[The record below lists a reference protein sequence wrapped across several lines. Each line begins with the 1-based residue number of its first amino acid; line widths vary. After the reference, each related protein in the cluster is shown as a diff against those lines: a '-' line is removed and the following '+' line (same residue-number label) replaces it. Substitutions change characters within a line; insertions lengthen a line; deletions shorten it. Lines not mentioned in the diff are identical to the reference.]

1 MKGTVMTKHLR
12 GLLGMVPG
20 IMLFYCLMLQFVGTA
35 WAATELKLFQNVVDN
50 VEKQYVDPP
59 DFSLMLRGAMRGIY
73 EQTIPPAVGSAKELL
88 NAVAELVERRAA
100 RGTES
105 LGALEVKAARQ
116 MLTALDPHSSLL
128 TPEEYRELT
137 VDTQGTFV
145 GIGAEIKAV
154 QAGILVV
161 SPLDGSPAF
170 EAGIKAG
177 DLIETIDGTSTIG
190 MELIK
195 AVRLLR
201 GKAGNSVTLQ
211 IKRDNVVRT
220 VTLVRRALTMQSVK
234 YRKLGDG
241 IGYLKITQFQ
251 ERTPQ
256 LVEDALYRL
265 GEKETSKGLVLDL
278 RNNPGGLLNA
288 AVGVA
293 DIFVDTS
300 TLLVV
305 KGRASGEQ
313 TFTGKTIG
321 THYLPNIV
329 VLQNKGSASAS
340 EILSGALRD
349 RKGAL
354 VVGEKSFGKG
364 SVQTIIPLLNG
375 YAMRLTTAHYYL
387 PSGQLVQAGIEP
399 QVVIEEQE
407 GSDRVLA
414 YAQMA
419 LKTGKL
425 TSNKRDEVLAL
436 LAGSAAVGV
445 AASSKTSPAE
455 PPVISITAPTVQRG
469 LAVKVRNDS
478 IVVSGTARSGQ
489 GIARVTINGQSA
501 ALDNQGNFSAELL
514 LKPGENMVLV
524 TALDVQRNATT
535 EQFLVLREA
544 GKPVLQSVYP
554 PKEQGVGSGTY
565 HALLIAVQD
574 YRSSE
579 ITRLDHPVQDAER
592 LKEILLSGYT
602 FQPAHVTLLK
612 NPDRK
617 TIFKAF
623 ESLRR
628 IVKPQDSLL
637 VFFAGHG
644 VWLEDMQQ
652 GFWLPRDAAGMSDPS
667 DWISNS
673 TLRDYIKAIKARHI
687 LLVADACFAGGIFK
701 VRDAFRRPNAA
712 VEKVFEMPSRK
723 ALTSG
728 SLKTVPDR
736 SVFVDYML
744 KRLKENRDQYL
755 DAQKLYTRFRE
766 AVINNSPVAQT
777 PLYGAIAETGDEGG
791 DFIFVR
797 RGQH

>member
-1 MKGTVMTKHLR
+1 MTRYLHR
-12 GLLGMVPG
+12 LLSMVSG
-20 IMLFYCLMLQFVGTA
+20 SALLCCLMLQFVGTS
-35 WAATELKLFQNVVDN
+35 WAAPELQLFRSAVEQ

-59 DFSLMLRGAMRGIY
+59 DFSLMLRGAMRGID
-73 EQTIPPAVGSAKELL
+73 EQGVQPAVGSAKELVH
-88 NAVAELVERRAA
+88 AVAEQVNRLQT
-100 RGTES
+100 RGGEPLET
-105 LGALEVKAARQ
+105 LEVKVTRG
-116 MLTALDPHSSLL
+116 MLAALDPHSSLL

-137 VDTQGTFV
+137 ATTQGTFV

-161 SPLDGSPAF
+161 SPLDGSPAS

-177 DLIETIDGTSTIG
+177 DLIETIDGTSTNG
-190 MELIK
+190 MELLK

-201 GKAGNSVTLQ
+201 GKAGTSVTLR
-211 IKRDNVVRT
+211 IKSNNVMRT
-220 VTLVRRALTMQSVK
+220 VTLVRRALTIQSVK
-234 YRKLGDG
+234 YRELGDG
-241 IGYLKITQFQ
+241 IGYLKISQFQ

-265 GEKETSKGLVLDL
+265 GDKVTSKGLVLDL
-278 RNNPGGLLNA
+278 RNNPGGLLSA
-288 AVGVA
+288 AVTTA
-293 DIFVDTS
+293 DTFVDTGL
-300 TLLVV
+300 LLVV

-313 TFTGKTIG
+313 TFRGKTTG
-321 THYLPNIV
+321 TRYLPNMV
-329 VLQNKGSASAS
+329 VLQNKGSASAA
-340 EILSGALRD
+340 EIVSGTLRD
-349 RKGAL
+349 RNGAL
-354 VVGEKSFGKG
+354 IVGEKSFGKG
-364 SVQTIIPLLNG
+364 SVQTIIPLVNS

-399 QVVIEEQE
+399 QITIEEQE
-407 GSDRVLA
+407 GSDQALA

-425 TSNKRDEVLAL
+425 GVDKRDEVLAL
-436 LAGSAAVGV
+436 LTHPSAAGV
-445 AASSKTSPAE
+445 ASSLQGSPAE
-455 PPVISITAPTVQRG
+455 APVIVITAPLVQRG
-469 LAVKVRNDS
+469 LTVKVRHDS
-478 IVVSGTARSGQ
+478 IMVNGTARSRQ
-489 GIARVTINGQSA
+489 GIARVTVNGKVA

-514 LKPGENMVLV
+514 LKPGENEVVV
-524 TALDVQRNATT
+524 TALDVQRTATT
-535 EQFLVLREA
+535 EQFRILREA
-544 GKPVLQSVYP
+544 DKPVMQTSTLF
-554 PKEQGVGSGTY
+554 KEQGVGSGTY

-579 ITRLDHPVQDAER
+579 ITKLDHPVQDAER
-592 LKEILLSGYT
+592 LKEILVSGYT

-628 IVKPQDSLL
+628 TVRAQDSLL

-644 VWLEDMQQ
+644 VWLDDMQQ

-701 VRDAFRRPNAA
+701 VRDAFSRPNAA

-736 SVFVDYML
+736 SVFVDYLL
-744 KRLKENRDQYL
+744 KRLKENQDQYL

-797 RGQH
+797 RGQR

>member
-1 MKGTVMTKHLR
+1 MTIYLF
-12 GLLGMVPG
+12 GLLARVPR
-20 IMLFYCLMLQFVGTA
+20 IVLQCCLMLLFVGTA
-35 WAATELKLFQNVVDN
+35 WAVPELKLFQNVVEQ

-59 DFSLMLRGAMRGIY
+59 DFSLMLRGAMRGID
-73 EQTIPPAVGSAKELL
+73 EQTIPPTVGSAKELV
-88 NAVAELVERRAA
+88 NAVAELVERRTA

-105 LGALEVKAARQ
+105 LNVLEVKAACQ

-128 TPEEYRELT
+128 TPEEYQELS
-137 VDTQGTFV
+137 VSTQGTFV

-154 QAGILVV
+154 QGGTLVV
-161 SPLDGSPAF
+161 SPIEGSPAF
-170 EAGIKAG
+170 EAGVKPG
-177 DLIETIDGTSTIG
+177 DLIENIDGTPMAG
-190 MELIK
+190 VEVVK
-195 AVRLLR
+195 AVRMLR
-201 GKAGNSVTLQ
+201 GKAGTSVVLH
-211 IKRDNVVRT
+211 IKRDKTERT
-220 VTLVRRALTMQSVK
+220 VTLVRRAITVQSVK
-234 YRKLGDG
+234 YRELGNG
-241 IGYLKITQFQ
+241 VGYLKITQFQ

-265 GEKETSKGLVLDL
+265 GSKGIAKGLVIDL

-293 DIFVDTS
+293 DIFVDTG
-300 TLLVV
+300 TLLVM
-305 KGRASGEQ
+305 KGRTSGEQ

-321 THYLPNIV
+321 THYVPSIV

-340 EILSGALRD
+340 EIVSGTLRD

-364 SVQTIIPLLNG
+364 SVQTIQPLVNG

-387 PSGQLVQAGIEP
+387 PSGQMVQAGIEP
-399 QVVIEEQE
+399 QVVIDDQE
-407 GSDRVLA
+407 GNDRALA
-414 YAQMA
+414 YARMA
-419 LKTGKL
+419 LQTGKL
-425 TSNKRDEVLAL
+425 DAGKRDEVLAL
-436 LAGSAAVGV
+436 LAQPASTGV
-445 AASSKTSPAE
+445 AVASTASSAKA
-455 PPVISITAPTVQRG
+455 PVIEITAPVVQRG
-469 LAVKVRNDS
+469 LAVRVRADS
-478 IVVSGTARSGQ
+478 IMVSGTARSQ
-489 GIARVTINGQSA
+489 LGIARVTINGQPA

-514 LKPGENMVLV
+514 LKPGENKLVV
-524 TALDVQRNATT
+524 TALDVQRGVTT
-535 EQFLVLREA
+535 EQFQVVREA
-544 GKPVLQSVYP
+544 DKPMLHVVVP
-554 PKEQGVGSGTY
+554 PKDHTVGSGTY

-579 ITRLDHPVQDAER
+579 ITRLDHPLLDAER
-592 LKEILLSGYT
+592 LKDVLVSGYT
-602 FQPAHVTLLK
+602 FQSAHVTLLK

-628 IVKPQDSLL
+628 TVKHQDSLL

-673 TLRDYIKAIKARHI
+673 TLRDYIKAIKARHV

-701 VRDAFRRPNAA
+701 VRDAFSRPTAA

-736 SVFVDYML
+736 SVFVDYL
-744 KRLKENRDQYL
+744 IKRLKENRDQYL

-777 PLYGAIAETGDEGG
+777 PLYGAISETGDEGG

-797 RGQH
+797 RGQR

>member
-1 MKGTVMTKHLR
+1 MIKWYCNKKCIISGLFVLLVVLSIVDTV
-12 GLLGMVPG
+12 
-20 IMLFYCLMLQFVGTA
+20 
-35 WAATELKLFQNVVDN
+35 WAAPELKLLRSVVGS
-50 VEKQYVDPP
+50 VEKEYVEPP
-59 DFSLMLRGAMRGIY
+59 DFQLMLRGALRGID
-73 EQTIPPAVGSAKELL
+73 EPALPSSVTSNAELL
-88 NAVAELVERRAA
+88 NTLAA
-100 RGTES
+100 LIEQKTGRTGES
-105 LGALEVKAARQ
+105 INALEVKAVRQ
-116 MLTALDPHSSLL
+116 MLASLDPHSNLL
-128 TPEEYRELT
+128 TPEEYQELS
-137 VDTQGTFV
+137 VATQGAFV

-154 QAGILVV
+154 DAGILIV
-161 SPLDGSPAF
+161 SPIEDSPAF
-170 EAGIKAG
+170 EAGIKPG
-177 DLIETIDGTSTIG
+177 DVIEAIDGTETVG
-190 MELIK
+190 MEVIK

-201 GKAGNSVTLQ
+201 GKAGTSVTLRL
-211 IKRDNVVRT
+211 KRDSGVRT
-220 VTLVRRALTMQSVK
+220 VTLVRRAINIQSVK
-234 YRKLGDG
+234 YRELGDG
-241 IGYLKITQFQ
+241 VGYLKITQFQ

-265 GEKETSKGLVLDL
+265 SAKGTSKGLVLDL

-288 AVGVA
+288 AVSTA
-293 DIFVDTS
+293 DIFVDTG

-305 KGRASGEQ
+305 KGRAGGEQ
-313 TFTGKTIG
+313 TFSGKTAG
-321 THYLPNIV
+321 THYLPNVV
-329 VLQNKGSASAS
+329 VLQNRGSASAS
-340 EILSGALRD
+340 EIVSGALRD

-354 VVGEKSFGKG
+354 IVGEKSFGKG
-364 SVQTIIPLLNG
+364 SVQTILPLVNG

-399 QVVIEEQE
+399 QIPIEEQE
-407 GSDRVLA
+407 GSDRPLA
-414 YAQMA
+414 YAQLA

-425 TSNKRDEVLAL
+425 GANKRDEVLAL
-436 LAGSAAVGV
+436 LPGSAAAGV
-445 AASSKTSPAE
+445 AASSKTSPVE
-455 PPVISITAPTVQRG
+455 PPVIVITAPAIQRG
-469 LAVKVRNDS
+469 LAVKVRADS
-478 IVVSGTARSGQ
+478 IIVSGRARAQRGV
-489 GIARVTINGQSA
+489 ARVTVNGQVAS
-501 ALDNQGNFSAELL
+501 LDNQGNFSTELL
-514 LKPGENMVLV
+514 LLPGENQMVV
-524 TALDVQRNATT
+524 TALDVQRTATT
-535 EQFLVLREA
+535 EQFQVLREA
-544 GKPVLQSVYP
+544 GKPVLQAVAT
-554 PKEQGVGSGTY
+554 PKEHGVGSGTY

-592 LKEILLSGYT
+592 LNNILVSSYT

-628 IVKPQDSLL
+628 TVRPQDSLL

-652 GFWLPRDAAGMSDPS
+652 GFWLPRDASGMSDPS

-673 TLRDYIKAIKARHI
+673 TLRDYIKAIKARHV

-701 VRDAFRRPNAA
+701 VRDAFSRPTAA

-736 SVFVDYML
+736 SVFVDYL
-744 KRLKENRDQYL
+744 IKRLKENRDPYL

-766 AVINNSPVAQT
+766 AVINNSPVSQT

-797 RGQH
+797 RGER

>member
-1 MKGTVMTKHLR
+1 MTRYLF
-12 GLLGMVPG
+12 GLLVRVPR
-20 IMLFYCLMLQFVGTA
+20 IVLQCCLMLLLVGTA
-35 WAATELKLFQNVVDN
+35 WAVPELKLFQNVVEQ

-59 DFSLMLRGAMRGIY
+59 DFSLMLRGAMRGID
-73 EQTIPPAVGSAKELL
+73 EQTMPPTVGSAKELV
-88 NAVAELVERRAA
+88 NAVAELVERRTA

-105 LGALEVKAARQ
+105 LNVLEVKAARL
-116 MLTALDPHSSLL
+116 MLTALDSHSSLL
-128 TPEEYRELT
+128 TPEEYQELS
-137 VDTQGTFV
+137 VSTQGTFV

-154 QAGILVV
+154 QGGILVV
-161 SPLDGSPAF
+161 SPIEGSPAF
-170 EAGIKAG
+170 EAGVKPG
-177 DLIETIDGTSTIG
+177 DLIENIDGTPMAG
-190 MELIK
+190 VEVVK
-195 AVRLLR
+195 AVRMLR
-201 GKAGNSVTLQ
+201 GKAGTSVVLH
-211 IKRDNVVRT
+211 IKRDKTERT
-220 VTLVRRALTMQSVK
+220 VTLVRRAITVQSVK
-234 YRKLGDG
+234 YRELGDG
-241 IGYLKITQFQ
+241 VGYLKITQFQ

-265 GEKETSKGLVLDL
+265 GSKGIAKGLVIDL

-293 DIFVDTS
+293 DIFVDTG
-300 TLLVV
+300 TLLVM
-305 KGRASGEQ
+305 KGRSSGEQ

-321 THYLPNIV
+321 THYVPSIV

-340 EILSGALRD
+340 EIVSGTLRD

-364 SVQTIIPLLNG
+364 SVQTIQPLVNG

-387 PSGQLVQAGIEP
+387 PSGQMVQAGIEP
-399 QVVIEEQE
+399 QVAIDEQE
-407 GSDRVLA
+407 GNDRALA
-414 YAQMA
+414 YARMA
-419 LKTGKL
+419 LQTGKL
-425 TSNKRDEVLAL
+425 DAGKRDEVLAL
-436 LAGSAAVGV
+436 LAQPASTGV
-445 AASSKTSPAE
+445 AVASTASSAKA
-455 PPVISITAPTVQRG
+455 PVIEITAPVVQRG
-469 LAVKVRNDS
+469 LAVRVRADS
-478 IVVSGTARSGQ
+478 IMVSGTARSQ
-489 GIARVTINGQSA
+489 LGIARVTINGQPA

-514 LKPGENMVLV
+514 LKPGENKLVV
-524 TALDVQRNATT
+524 TALDVQRGVTT
-535 EQFLVLREA
+535 EQFQVVREA
-544 GKPVLQSVYP
+544 DKPMLHVVAP
-554 PKEQGVGSGTY
+554 PKEHTVGSGTY

-579 ITRLDHPVQDAER
+579 ITRLDHPLLDAER
-592 LKEILLSGYT
+592 LKDVLVSGYT
-602 FQPAHVTLLK
+602 FQPAYVTLLK

-628 IVKPQDSLL
+628 TVKPQDSLL

-673 TLRDYIKAIKARHI
+673 TLRDYIKAIKARHV

-701 VRDAFRRPNAA
+701 VRDAFSRPTAA

-736 SVFVDYML
+736 SVFVDYL
-744 KRLKENRDQYL
+744 IKRLKENRDQYL

-777 PLYGAIAETGDEGG
+777 PLYGAISETGDEGG

-797 RGQH
+797 RGQR

>member
-1 MKGTVMTKHLR
+1 MTRYLHR
-12 GLLGMVPG
+12 LLSMVSG
-20 IMLFYCLMLQFVGTA
+20 SALLCCLMLQFVGTS
-35 WAATELKLFQNVVDN
+35 WAAPELQLFRSAVEQ

-59 DFSLMLRGAMRGIY
+59 DFSLMLRGAMRGID
-73 EQTIPPAVGSAKELL
+73 EQGVQPAVGSAKELVH
-88 NAVAELVERRAA
+88 AVAELVNRLQT
-100 RGTES
+100 RGGEPLET
-105 LGALEVKAARQ
+105 LEVKVTRG
-116 MLTALDPHSSLL
+116 MLAALDPHSSLL

-137 VDTQGTFV
+137 ATTQGTFV

-161 SPLDGSPAF
+161 SPLDGSPAS

-177 DLIETIDGTSTIG
+177 DLIETIDGTSTNG
-190 MELIK
+190 MELLK

-201 GKAGNSVTLQ
+201 GKAGTSVTLR
-211 IKRDNVVRT
+211 IKSNNVMRT
-220 VTLVRRALTMQSVK
+220 VTLVRRALTIQSVK
-234 YRKLGDG
+234 YRELGDG
-241 IGYLKITQFQ
+241 IGYLKISQFQ

-265 GEKETSKGLVLDL
+265 GDKGTSKGLVLDL
-278 RNNPGGLLNA
+278 RNNPGGLLSA
-288 AVGVA
+288 AVTTA
-293 DIFVDTS
+293 DTFVDTGL
-300 TLLVV
+300 LLVV

-313 TFTGKTIG
+313 TFSGKTTG
-321 THYLPNIV
+321 TRYLPNMV
-329 VLQNKGSASAS
+329 VLQNKGSASAA
-340 EILSGALRD
+340 EIVSGTLRD
-349 RKGAL
+349 RKGVL
-354 VVGEKSFGKG
+354 IVGEKSFGKG
-364 SVQTIIPLLNG
+364 SVQTIIPLVNS

-399 QVVIEEQE
+399 QITIEEQE
-407 GSDRVLA
+407 GSDQALA

-425 TSNKRDEVLAL
+425 GVDKRDEVLAL
-436 LAGSAAVGV
+436 LTHPSAAGV
-445 AASSKTSPAE
+445 ASSLQGSPAE
-455 PPVISITAPTVQRG
+455 APVIVITAPLVQRG
-469 LAVKVRNDS
+469 LTVKVRHDS
-478 IVVSGTARSGQ
+478 IMVNGTARSRQ
-489 GIARVTINGQSA
+489 GIARVTVNGKVA

-514 LKPGENMVLV
+514 LKPGENEVVV
-524 TALDVQRNATT
+524 TALDVQRTATT
-535 EQFLVLREA
+535 EQFRILREA
-544 GKPVLQSVYP
+544 DKPVLQTSTLF
-554 PKEQGVGSGTY
+554 KEQGVGSGTY

-579 ITRLDHPVQDAER
+579 ITKLDHPVQDAER
-592 LKEILLSGYT
+592 LKEILVSGYT

-628 IVKPQDSLL
+628 TVRAQDSLL

-644 VWLEDMQQ
+644 VWLDDMQQ

-673 TLRDYIKAIKARHI
+673 TLRDYIKAIKARHV

-701 VRDAFRRPNAA
+701 VRDAFSRPNAA

-736 SVFVDYML
+736 SVFVDYLL
-744 KRLKENRDQYL
+744 KRLKENQDQYL

-797 RGQH
+797 RGQR

>member
-1 MKGTVMTKHLR
+1 MTRYLHR
-12 GLLGMVPG
+12 LLSMVSG
-20 IMLFYCLMLQFVGTA
+20 SALLCCLMLQFVGTS
-35 WAATELKLFQNVVDN
+35 WAAPELQLFRSAVEQ

-59 DFSLMLRGAMRGIY
+59 DFSLMLRGAMRGID
-73 EQTIPPAVGSAKELL
+73 EQGVQPAVGSAKELVH
-88 NAVAELVERRAA
+88 AVAELVNRLQT
-100 RGTES
+100 RGGEPLET
-105 LGALEVKAARQ
+105 LEVKVTRG
-116 MLTALDPHSSLL
+116 MLAALDPHSSLL

-137 VDTQGTFV
+137 ATTQGTFV

-161 SPLDGSPAF
+161 SPLDGSPAS

-177 DLIETIDGTSTIG
+177 DLIETIDGTSTNG
-190 MELIK
+190 MELLK

-201 GKAGNSVTLQ
+201 GKAGTSVTLR
-211 IKRDNVVRT
+211 IKSNNVMRT
-220 VTLVRRALTMQSVK
+220 VTLVRRALTIQSVK
-234 YRKLGDG
+234 YRELGDG
-241 IGYLKITQFQ
+241 IGYLKISQFQ

-265 GEKETSKGLVLDL
+265 GDKGTSKGLVLDL
-278 RNNPGGLLNA
+278 RNNPGGLLSA
-288 AVGVA
+288 AVTTA
-293 DIFVDTS
+293 DTFVDTGL
-300 TLLVV
+300 LLVV

-313 TFTGKTIG
+313 TFSGKTTG
-321 THYLPNIV
+321 TRYLPNMV
-329 VLQNKGSASAS
+329 VLQNKGSASAA
-340 EILSGALRD
+340 EIVSGTLRD
-349 RKGAL
+349 RKGVL
-354 VVGEKSFGKG
+354 IVGEKSFGKG
-364 SVQTIIPLLNG
+364 SVQTIIPLVNS

-399 QVVIEEQE
+399 QITIEEQE
-407 GSDRVLA
+407 ESDQALA

-425 TSNKRDEVLAL
+425 GVDKRDEVLAL
-436 LAGSAAVGV
+436 LTHPSAAGV
-445 AASSKTSPAE
+445 ASSLQGSPAE
-455 PPVISITAPTVQRG
+455 APVIVITAPLVQRG
-469 LAVKVRNDS
+469 LTVKVRHDS
-478 IVVSGTARSGQ
+478 IMVNGTARSRQ
-489 GIARVTINGQSA
+489 GIARVTVNGKVA

-514 LKPGENMVLV
+514 LKPGENEVVV
-524 TALDVQRNATT
+524 TALDVQRTATT
-535 EQFLVLREA
+535 EQFRILREA
-544 GKPVLQSVYP
+544 DKPVLQTSTLF
-554 PKEQGVGSGTY
+554 KEQGVGSGTY

-579 ITRLDHPVQDAER
+579 ITKLDHPVQDAER
-592 LKEILLSGYT
+592 LKEILVSGYT

-628 IVKPQDSLL
+628 TVRAQDSLL

-644 VWLEDMQQ
+644 VWLDDMQQ

-673 TLRDYIKAIKARHI
+673 TLRDYIKAIKARHV

-701 VRDAFRRPNAA
+701 VRDAFSRPNAA

-736 SVFVDYML
+736 SVFVDYLL
-744 KRLKENRDQYL
+744 KRLKENQDQYL

-797 RGQH
+797 RGQR

>member
-1 MKGTVMTKHLR
+1 MTRCLR
-12 GLLGMVPG
+12 GLLGKMTGMVALG
-20 IMLFYCLMLQFVGTA
+20 YLLVLCITGSA
-35 WAATELKLFQNVVDN
+35 WAAPELKLFQSVVEHVD
-50 VEKQYVDPP
+50 KQYVEPP
-59 DFSLMLRGAMRGIY
+59 DFQLMLRGAVRGID
-73 EQTIPPAVGSAKELL
+73 EPALSSSVTNNTELL
-88 NAVAELVERRAA
+88 NTLAA
-100 RGTES
+100 LIEQKASRTGES
-105 LGALEVKAARQ
+105 ISALEVKAVRN
-116 MLTALDPHSSLL
+116 MLAALDPHSSLL
-128 TPEEYRELT
+128 TPEEYQELSVET
-137 VDTQGTFV
+137 KGVFV

-154 QAGILVV
+154 DAGILIV
-161 SPLDGSPAF
+161 SPIEDSPAF
-170 EAGIKAG
+170 EAGIKPG
-177 DLIETIDGTSTIG
+177 DVIEAIDGTETVG
-190 MELIK
+190 MEVIK

-201 GKAGNSVTLQ
+201 GKAGTSVILRL
-211 IKRDNVVRT
+211 KRDSVVRT
-220 VTLVRRALTMQSVK
+220 VTLVRRAINIQSVK
-234 YRKLGDG
+234 YRELGDG
-241 IGYLKITQFQ
+241 VGYLKITQFQ

-265 GEKETSKGLVLDL
+265 GDKGTSKGLVLDL

-288 AVGVA
+288 AVTTA
-293 DIFVDTS
+293 DIFVDTG

-313 TFTGKTIG
+313 TFSGKTSG
-321 THYLPNIV
+321 THYLPDVV
-329 VLQNKGSASAS
+329 VLQNKGSASSS
-340 EILSGALRD
+340 EIVSGALRD

-354 VVGEKSFGKG
+354 IVGEKSFGKG
-364 SVQTIIPLLNG
+364 SVQTILPLVNG

-387 PSGQLVQAGIEP
+387 PSGQSVQAGIEP
-399 QVVIEEQE
+399 QIPIEEQE
-407 GSDRVLA
+407 GSDRPLA
-414 YAQMA
+414 YAQLA

-425 TSNKRDEVLAL
+425 GANKRDEVLAL
-436 LAGSAAVGV
+436 LTGPAAAGV

-455 PPVISITAPTVQRG
+455 PPVIVITAPAIQRG
-469 LAVKVRNDS
+469 LAVKVRADS
-478 IVVSGTARSGQ
+478 LIVSGRARAQRGV
-489 GIARVTINGQSA
+489 ARVTVNGQVAS
-501 ALDNQGNFSAELL
+501 LDNQGNFSTELL
-514 LKPGENMVLV
+514 LLPGENQVVV
-524 TALDVQRNATT
+524 TALDVQRNATS
-535 EQFLVLREA
+535 EQFQVLREA
-544 GKPVLQSVYP
+544 GKPVLQAVAM
-554 PKEQGVGSGTY
+554 PKEHGVGSGTY

-592 LKEILLSGYT
+592 LKNILISGYT

-628 IVKPQDSLL
+628 TVRPQDSLL

-652 GFWLPRDAAGMSDPS
+652 GFWLPRDASGMSDPS

-673 TLRDYIKAIKARHI
+673 TLRDYIKAIKARHV

-701 VRDAFRRPNAA
+701 VRDAFSRPNAA

-736 SVFVDYML
+736 SVFVDYLL
-744 KRLKENRDQYL
+744 KRLNENRDQYL

-766 AVINNSPVAQT
+766 AVINNSPVSQT

-797 RGQH
+797 R

>member
-1 MKGTVMTKHLR
+1 MTRHLHR
-12 GLLGMVPG
+12 LLRMFSGSA
-20 IMLFYCLMLQFVGTA
+20 LLCCLILQISGAV
-35 WAATELKLFQNVVDN
+35 WAAPELKLLKNVVDN

-59 DFSLMLRGAMRGIY
+59 DFPLMLRAAMRGID
-73 EQTIPPAVGSAKELL
+73 EQSMPQAAGSAKEFL
-88 NAVAELVERRAA
+88 NVVAELVERRAA
-100 RGTES
+100 GGSES
-105 LGALEVKAARQ
+105 LDALEVKATRA
-116 MLTALDPHSSLL
+116 MLAALDPHSSLL
-128 TPEEYRELT
+128 TPEEYQELS
-137 VDTQGTFV
+137 VSTQGTFV

-170 EAGIKAG
+170 ESGIKAG
-177 DLIETIDGTSTIG
+177 DLITTIDGRSTGG
-190 MELIK
+190 MELLK
-195 AVRLLR
+195 AVRMLR
-201 GKAGNSVTLQ
+201 GKAGTSVTLLV
-211 IKRDNVVRT
+211 KRDSVVRT
-220 VTLVRRALTMQSVK
+220 VRLVRRALTIQSVK
-234 YRKLGDG
+234 YRELGDG

-265 GEKETSKGLVLDL
+265 GDKGISKGLVLDL

-288 AVGVA
+288 AVSVA
-293 DIFVDTS
+293 DTFVDTGS
-300 TLLVV
+300 LLVV

-313 TFTGKTIG
+313 TFSGKTTG
-321 THYLPNIV
+321 TRYLPAIV

-354 VVGEKSFGKG
+354 IVGEKSFGKG
-364 SVQTIIPLLNG
+364 SVQTILPLVNG

-399 QVVIEEQE
+399 QVAIEEHE

-425 TSNKRDEVLAL
+425 AADKRDEVLAL
-436 LAGSAAVGV
+436 LAEPPAAGG
-445 AASSKTSPAE
+445 ATSSKASPAE
-455 PPVISITAPTVQRG
+455 PPVIVITAPTVQRG

-478 IVVSGTARSGQ
+478 ITVSGTARSRQ
-489 GIARVTINGQSA
+489 GIARITINGQSA

-514 LKPGENMVLV
+514 LKPGENEVIV
-524 TALDVQRNATT
+524 TALDIQRNATT
-535 EQFLVLREA
+535 EQFRVQREA
-544 GKPVLQSVYP
+544 GKPILQSIIYP

-701 VRDAFRRPNAA
+701 VRDAFSRPNAA

-797 RGQH
+797 QGQR